1 MEVYRTP
8 FFAKQLAA
16 LSRSDRKG
24 ALAGARVEEI
34 VNHLARTDVDRFVLK
49 NKRTRHGELRV
60 RGCVKYDL
68 GGGYRLICL
77 KKDNAIYL
85 LYTGTHDECDRWL
98 NNRRGTKLEIETAAF
113 VFIDAVGADDSDLA
127 EGGSEAAEPDEYEQI
142 LAARLDDRIL
152 RQVFGGICRQ

>member
-8 FFAKQLAA
+8 LFEKQLVA
-16 LSRSDRKG
+16 LTRTDRKG

-34 VNHLARTDVDRFVLK
+34 VRHLTRTDGAPVILK
-49 NKRTRHGELRV
+49 NKRTRHGEMRV
-60 RGCVKYDL
+60 RGCVKFDL
-68 GGGYRLICL
+68 GSGYRLICL
-77 KKDNAIYL
+77 KKGNAIYL

-113 VFIDAVGADDSDLA
+113 VFIDAPGAADSDLA
-127 EGGSEAAEPDEYEQI
+127 EGGSGGAEPDEYEQI
-142 LAARLDDRIL
+142 VAARLDDRIL